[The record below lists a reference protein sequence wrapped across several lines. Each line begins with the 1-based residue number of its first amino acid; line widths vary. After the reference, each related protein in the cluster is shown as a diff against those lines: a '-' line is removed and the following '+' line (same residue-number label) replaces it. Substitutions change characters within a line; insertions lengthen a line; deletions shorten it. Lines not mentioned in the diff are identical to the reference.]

1 MGLSPK
7 NVCQAWGL
15 RSPREVVSWSGER
28 FMCSG
33 QRGFL
38 RESGRIPLQ
47 DGEHMPGAPR
57 LSEER
62 FGGLW
67 SHRVGT
73 LGGYHFLAC
82 SFPMPETSPRAT
94 VSPGGF

>member
-15 RSPREVVSWSGER
+15 RSPREVVSWSRER

-38 RESGRIPLQ
+38 RESGRIPTSRW
-47 DGEHMPGAPR
+47 GAHARSSKAEWGKVWGALESQSGDPR
-57 LSEER
+57 
-62 FGGLW
+62 
-67 SHRVGT
+67 RV
-73 LGGYHFLAC
+73 
-82 SFPMPETSPRAT
+82 
-94 VSPGGF
+94 